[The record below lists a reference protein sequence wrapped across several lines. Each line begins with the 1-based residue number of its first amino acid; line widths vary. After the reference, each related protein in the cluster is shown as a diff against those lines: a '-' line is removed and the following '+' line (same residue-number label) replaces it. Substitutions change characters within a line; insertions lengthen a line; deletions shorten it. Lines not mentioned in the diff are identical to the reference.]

1 MNLIANLYTT
11 LGYLG
16 AIAMGSAAAVA
27 LGYAVWLVIKSTIA
41 APSARRLIWGLIM
54 IVIVI
59 IVFTYVMPPQLTTT
73 YMVYRDL
80 AVRTV
85 MEDIKVVGSSLAAT
99 FGIGSTTNNFRPLD
113 SIGAPAPAAPA
124 VPQSLPT
131 LAPSEPQSFAPAPTT
146 ASNQGE
152 SQTLMGGGPS
162 EVASCISDDCPG
174 RACPVGCR
182 SGYSWVD
189 TDGRQYE
196 YRCNASRP
204 LQSDA
209 WVAVEVGSYEW
220 NMAPQ
225 CPSLR

>member
-124 VPQSLPT
+124 VP
-131 LAPSEPQSFAPAPTT
+131 PAL
-146 ASNQGE
+146 S
-152 SQTLMGGGPS
+152 
-162 EVASCISDDCPG
+162 
-174 RACPVGCR
+174 
-182 SGYSWVD
+182 
-189 TDGRQYE
+189 
-196 YRCNASRP
+196 
-204 LQSDA
+204 
-209 WVAVEVGSYEW
+209 
-220 NMAPQ
+220 
-225 CPSLR
+225 